1 MEEKLDISSYKETYE
16 RMMDYE
22 EDAML
27 GKHLNLQ
34 GDKDK
39 KEDKELKSVYEFDNK
54 VVVTG
59 NSLESVLEQT
69 VNTLEKDDPNNDPKE
84 DGETKEI
91 KEVVYDG
98 AKEYNQEVDNMMS
111 NNVEIKSNPLD
122 NKTELEEVFD
132 EFIDE
137 YDRIVKKAIN
147 SVK

>member
-1 MEEKLDISSYKETYE
+1 
-16 RMMDYE
+16 
-22 EDAML
+22 
-27 GKHLNLQ
+27 
-34 GDKDK
+34 
-39 KEDKELKSVYEFDNK
+39 
-54 VVVTG
+54 VVTG
-59 NSLESVLEQT
+59 NSLENVLEQT
-69 VNTLEKDDPNNDPKE
+69 VNNLEDKEENKEESEEE
-84 DGETKEI
+84 DGKTKDIKEI
-91 KEVVYDG
+91 VYDG